1 MDTDEQ
7 PEVHVSIQKG
17 FSFPALQKCK
27 DCCTP
32 AKFHCPFCLP
42 TFYKPTKYSKAMIH
56 LENHLK
62 RAIFIGEYT
71 IHKCALGC
79 RTQAHYHCLYCRA
92 TLMKNHFTTHLSWCL
107 KSQQGRGQNL
117 SNMQE
122 SDGNRD
128 NIIILNSGERGEEA
142 SSSSSQSVVPIA
154 MMSADQGSSKCD
166 RSVQTNFEK
175 PQDCDEFYF
184 MSLVKLFKKLSPQ
197 KKADVRMKIERLLF
211 EAEFE

>member
-1 MDTDEQ
+1 
-7 PEVHVSIQKG
+7 
-17 FSFPALQKCK
+17 
-27 DCCTP
+27 
-32 AKFHCPFCLP
+32 
-42 TFYKPTKYSKAMIH
+42 MIH